1 MMAVAIIIPTMVIP
15 LDDDKFTYGKKRN
28 GPFTFTG
35 NVKEIF

>member
-15 LDDDKFTYGKKRN
+15 LDDDKFMYGKKRN
-28 GPFTFTG
+28 GPFTFIG